1 MSFSILGVC
10 PICAPTEQGMTDLT
24 ARLPFL
30 GLMEVGALIKS
41 RTVSSRDLVEAQL
54 RRIGMLDGDL
64 HSYVQVLDTAARAQA
79 EAADEEI
86 AAGHYHGPLHGVP
99 IAVKDLCWIEGVP
112 TAAGTTVYR
121 NFVPAED
128 STVVQRLKAAGA
140 IVLGKTQLTEGA
152 YSDHHPSVTPPR
164 NPWNGDY
171 WTGIS
176 SSGSAVATAAG
187 LCFGAIASDTGG
199 SIRWPCA
206 ANGTTGIKPT
216 WGRVSRH
223 GVFELAA
230 SLDHVGTIA
239 RNVVDAAAMLAAI
252 AGPDP
257 RDPTTS
263 NDPVP
268 DYLSATRAG
277 AGGLRI
283 GIDEEWNRR
292 DVDPETQATLSAAAA
307 VFAELGAEL
316 VPVEFPNVAQIVT
329 DWVSNCAVEA
339 AVAHESTYAAHKDQY
354 GPILASVMEAGQAIS
369 GMDYQK
375 ILLRRAAFRGRVEA
389 LFRSIDLLLTPVQP
403 LAPLT
408 LAAIATLG
416 ERPELIAALQRYTCP
431 FDMSGHP
438 TLSFP
443 GGFTGGGMPI
453 GLQLVAG
460 HFQEAML
467 LRAGAAFQKV
477 TTWHNRHPALMLDVD
492 AMIAEMMS

>member
-1 MSFSILGVC
+1 
-10 PICAPTEQGMTDLT
+10 MTDLPT
-24 ARLPFL
+24 DLAFL
-30 GLMEVGALIKS
+30 DLMEVGALLEARAVSS
-41 RTVSSRDLVEAQL
+41 RTVVEAQL
-54 RRIGMLDGDL
+54 RRIAVLDRDL
-64 HSYVQVLDTAARAQA
+64 HSYVRVLDTAALAQA
-79 EAADEEI
+79 EAVDEEI
-86 AAGHYHGPLHGVP
+86 AAGRYRGPLHGVP
-99 IAVKDLCWIEGVP
+99 IAIKDLCWIEGVP

-121 NFVPAED
+121 DFVPAED
-128 STVVQRLKAAGA
+128 ATVVRRLKAAGA
-140 IVLGKTQLTEGA
+140 VLVGKTQLTEGA
-152 YSDHHPSVTPPR
+152 YSDHHPSVIPPR
-164 NPWNGDY
+164 NPWNRDY

-239 RNVVDAAAMLAAI
+239 RSVADAAAMLAAI

-257 RDPTTS
+257 CDPTAS

-268 DYLSATRAG
+268 DYVAATQVG
-277 AGGLRI
+277 ASRLRI
-283 GIDEEWNRR
+283 GIDARWNSR
-292 DVDPETQATLSAAAA
+292 DVDPETQAALAAAA
-307 VFAELGAEL
+307 AIFAELGAEI
-316 VPVEFPNVAQIVT
+316 VPITFPDVGQIVA
-329 DWVSNCAVEA
+329 DWVPNCAVEA
-339 AVAHESTYAAHKDQY
+339 AVAHEGTYAAHKEEY
-354 GPILASVMEAGQAIS
+354 GPILASVIKAGQAVS
-369 GMDYQK
+369 GTDYQK
-375 ILLRRAAFRGRVEA
+375 VLLRRVAFRGRVET

-403 LAPLT
+403 FAPLT
-408 LAAIATLG
+408 LAAITTLG
-416 ERPELIAALQRYTCP
+416 ERPDLIAALQRYTCP

-443 GGFTGGGMPI
+443 GGFTGEGMPI

-467 LRAGAAFQKV
+467 VRAGAALQDV
-477 TTWHNRHPALMLDVD
+477 TTWHNRHPSLMLEADQ
-492 AMIAEMMS
+492 MIAEMTL

>member
-1 MSFSILGVC
+1 
-10 PICAPTEQGMTDLT
+10 MTDPT
-24 ARLPFL
+24 ADLSFL

-41 RTVSSRDLVEAQL
+41 RRVSSRDLVEAQL
-54 RRIGMLDGDL
+54 RRIALLDCDL
-64 HSYVQVLDTAARAQA
+64 HSYVQVLDAAAGAEA

-86 AAGHYHGPLHGVP
+86 AAGRYRGPLHGVP
-99 IAVKDLCWIEGVP
+99 IAVKDLCWIEGTP
-112 TAAGTTVYR
+112 TAAGTTVYKD
-121 NFVPAED
+121 FVPTED
-128 STVVQRLKAAGA
+128 ATVVRRLKAAGA

-239 RNVVDAAAMLAAI
+239 RNVADTAAMLAAI

-257 RDPTTS
+257 RDPTAS

-268 DYLSATRAG
+268 DYLAATRIG

-283 GIDEEWNRR
+283 GIDAAWNREG
-292 DVDPETQATLSAAAA
+292 VDAEVRAALTAATTA
-307 VFAELGAEL
+307 FAELGAEL
-316 VPVEFPNVAQIVT
+316 VPVEFPDVTQIVA
-329 DWVSNCAVEA
+329 DWVPNCAIEA
-339 AVAHESTYAAHKDQY
+339 AVAHEATYAAHKDQY
-354 GPILASVMEAGQAIS
+354 GPVLASVIEAGQAVS
-369 GMDYQK
+369 VMEYQK
-375 ILLRRAAFRGRVEA
+375 ILLRRSAFRGRVSA
-389 LFRSIDLLLTPVQP
+389 LFQSIDLLLTPAQP
-403 LAPLT
+403 FAPLT

-416 ERPELIAALQRYTCP
+416 EQPDLIAALQRYTGP

-438 TLSFP
+438 TLSLP
-443 GGFTGGGMPI
+443 GGFAGDGMPI

-477 TTWHNRHPALMLDVD
+477 TTWHNRHPALMLEGD
-492 AMIAEMMS
+492 AMIEGMMP